1 MPIPLARWREAN
13 AALELRCPCGRV
25 MQGDGE
31 EDLIACFVD
40 HMDDCSRAR
49 EAAATIY
56 VELDQDAG

>member
-13 AALELRCPCGRV
+13 VALELRCPCGRV
-25 MQGDGE
+25 MEADGE
-31 EDLIACFVD
+31 EDLIARFVA
-40 HMDDCSRAR
+40 HMDDCERAR